1 MYSIFWRSF
10 ARAVDYERVRNIRS
24 WYADTVGLHFN
35 PADIQ
40 SIGIGLAAF
49 LATVLTAFV
58 FISARHERLGRPM
71 WITLAACTVWAWFGF
86 LYHVVPGLSLARE
99 MRVVSVMGIV
109 WISMSQM
116 NFAIAYLTERVRL
129 GRVADAI
136 RYFAFAVGVALTSLL
151 FADMFG
157 TRFIVGAL
165 LLPADIALAPSAGP
179 LMGLLVLFFY
189 SSIAF
194 SAVLLA
200 WRARESIDE
209 ADRRQAIILFVSMT
223 VGLTLGGTRFTP
235 WYGFDFYPL
244 VGDIGFPLFVFA
256 TFYAI
261 KRYHL
266 LNREVAAAQLFIF
279 TLWTLSFFRFLLDT
293 TAQAMVVDG
302 GFFLAALVLGVFLLR
317 SVVMEAKAQR
327 ELAAIAVER
336 TKSEF
341 ITIAAHQLRTPVA
354 ALRWSFNLLAEGREQ
369 LTEKQRVL
377 VDKGNRAADNMMH
390 LVNDLLDMGHIA
402 EGRFT
407 YVFAEG
413 NLSDTIRAEAGLFED
428 IAKQKGVTLGVGVA
442 DNLPAIPFDANRLN
456 LAIQNLV
463 DNAVKYTARGDR
475 VTVTAEPSGEGV
487 RITVQDTGIGFT
499 PDERLRVFEKFF
511 RGTRA
516 VHMSPDGSGLGLF
529 IAKTIIEG
537 HGGKLALSSEEG
549 KGATFTVSL
558 PPRPPSST

>member
-1 MYSIFWRSF
+1 M
-10 ARAVDYERVRNIRS
+10 
-24 WYADTVGLHFN
+24 GLHFN

-49 LATVLTAFV
+49 LATVLAVFI
-58 FISARHERLGRPM
+58 FISARNERLGRPM
-71 WITLAACTVWAWFGF
+71 LISLSAASVWAWFGF
-86 LYHVVPGLSLARE
+86 LYHLVPGLELARD

-109 WISMSQM
+109 WLAASQL
-116 NFAIAYLTERVRL
+116 YLAGIYLEERVQYGVLVRRMQL
-129 GRVADAI
+129 ALYSFAAFLTALLVAD
-136 RYFAFAVGVALTSLL
+136 L
-151 FADMFG
+151 FG
-157 TRFIVGAL
+157 TRLIVGDL
-165 LLPADIALAPSAGP
+165 LLPADVALAPMAGP
-179 LMGLLVLFFY
+179 LLGVLIVFY
-189 SSIAF
+189 IVCVAF
-194 SAVLLA
+194 SGVLLA
-200 WRARESIDE
+200 WRARAGIDSS
-209 ADRRQAIILFVSMT
+209 DRNQALALFVSMT

-256 TFYAI
+256 TFYSI

-293 TAQAMVVDG
+293 SAQAMWVDG

-327 ELAAIAVER
+327 ELAAVAVER

-369 LTEKQRVL
+369 LSEKQRAL
-377 VDKGNRAADNMMH
+377 VDKGNRAADNMTH

-413 NLSDTIRAEAGLFED
+413 NLGDTVREEAGLFED
-428 IAKQKGVTLGVGVA
+428 IAKQKNVALDVRIA
-442 DNLPAIPFDANRLN
+442 DNLPAIRFDANRLN
-456 LAIQNLV
+456 LAIQNLI
-463 DNAVKYTARGDR
+463 DNAVKYTVPGGR
-475 VTVTAEPSGEGV
+475 VTVAAERSVEGL

-499 PDERLRVFEKFF
+499 PDEKPRVFEKFF
-511 RGTRA
+511 RGSRA

-537 HGGKLALSSEEG
+537 HGGRLTFSTEEG
-549 KGATFTVSL
+549 KGARFTVSL
-558 PPRPPSST
+558 PAKPPATP